1 MSLNIAT
8 ILKGPADKAV
18 TFAAEILKCGDIQT
32 YKTKEGTSYY
42 FLSVIADGNHNKPL
56 LMKAVYKDQVLATEK
71 RQMFSKRPLF
81 MFINNVYLK
90 NGPFIL
96 ATGNSH
102 FFRYNG

>member
-1 MSLNIAT
+1 MSLNIAN

-18 TFAAEILKCGDIQT
+18 TFAAEILKCGDMQT
-32 YKTKEGTSYY
+32 YKTKEGTSFY
-42 FLSVIADGNHNKPL
+42 FLSVLADGSHDKPL
-56 LMKAVYKDQVLATEK
+56 IMKAVYKDQVVVSEK
-71 RQMFSKRPLF
+71 QQMFSKRPLF

-102 FFRYNG
+102 FIHYNG